1 MSLNTSL
8 YTVKAVVILDNEAKR
23 LYAKYFKPPHSAEDA
38 TASPFQT
45 LKSQQSF
52 ETALFK
58 KTHKINSDI
67 ILFDNHIVLYKEFA
81 DVVIYLV
88 GDLNENEVLLMSC
101 FSGLV
106 EAFNI
111 LLKNA
116 LDKKSITEN
125 YDMVVLAIDET
136 IDDGIILETDSAV
149 IASRVTGPPSA
160 DAINLAKIDLSE
172 KGLFSAFN
180 FARAKIGER
189 LQQL

>member
-1 MSLNTSL
+1 MSFNTSL

-23 LYAKYFKPPHSAEDA
+23 LYAKYFQPPHNPEDGA
-38 TASPFQT
+38 LRGLKAQQT
-45 LKSQQSF
+45 F
-52 ETALFK
+52 EAALFK
-58 KTHKINSDI
+58 KTHKVNADI
-67 ILFDNHIVLYKEFA
+67 ILFENQVVLYKEVS
-81 DVVIYLV
+81 DVIIYLV
-88 GDLNENEVLLMSC
+88 GDLSENEVLLMSC

-106 EAFNI
+106 EAFNV

-116 LDKKSITEN
+116 LDKKSILDN

-136 IDDGIILETDSAV
+136 IDDGIVLETDAAV
-149 IASRVTGPPSA
+149 IASRVTNPPSA
-160 DAINLAKIDLSE
+160 DAINLAKLDLSE